1 MPDISGQDWQQIA
14 LAYANENIM
23 LKARLAAVVRMLSE
37 IQRTHPPSEN
47 GAKEKGNVPVS
58 QGQIQEDNQ

>member
-1 MPDISGQDWQQIA
+1 MPNIGPQDWQQVALIYAQENINLKAQLAA
-14 LAYANENIM
+14 LARALN
-23 LKARLAAVVRMLSE
+23 E